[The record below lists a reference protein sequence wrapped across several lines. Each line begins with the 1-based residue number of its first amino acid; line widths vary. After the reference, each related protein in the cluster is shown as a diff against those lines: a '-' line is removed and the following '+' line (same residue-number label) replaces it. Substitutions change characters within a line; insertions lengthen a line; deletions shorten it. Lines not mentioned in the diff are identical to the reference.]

1 MVRCARSAS
10 TYTRANRAIC
20 DASRRCAVCYLT
32 TTPIP
37 VEFDCRC
44 LLWGELGS
52 FWASLGV
59 SEASL
64 GGPGRHFGSFFGKE
78 QILIGP
84 HLTIH
89 VVLIVEVVFWIKQ
102 AEGHVVDIDS

>member
-10 TYTRANRAIC
+10 TYTRGNRAIC

-84 HLTIH
+84 HLAIH
-89 VVLIVEVVFWIKQ
+89 VVLIVEVVLWIKQ
-102 AEGHVVDIDS
+102 ADGHVVDIDS